1 MNQMKRMGLMIGLLL
16 LALTAVSC
24 SVLQEPEEASAPIEA
39 APIEEVAPADEEAAE
54 VESDVSDVVEE
65 PEEAA
70 EEDEPVEVVDNDP
83 VTFQIVQAE
92 SEARFTMD
100 ELLRGEPTTVVGV
113 TDQVAGEI
121 LVDFANPAVAQV
133 GTININARTL
143 TTDSDFRNK
152 AIKNKILE
160 TDAYEFITFTP
171 TAISGL
177 PDSVSAGDSFEFEMT
192 GDLTIRDITN
202 EAVFVVSVTAVSESR
217 LEGSASSIVSR
228 GAYNLVIPSVPSVAE
243 VDEDVVLELD
253 FVATP

>member
-1 MNQMKRMGLMIGLLL
+1 MNQIKRVGLMIGLLL

-39 APIEEVAPADEEAAE
+39 APIEDVAPVEEEADAVEPEAEMEAETDEEMDETAE
-54 VESDVSDVVEE
+54 SN
-65 PEEAA
+65 PI
-70 EEDEPVEVVDNDP
+70 
-83 VTFQIVQAE
+83 TFQIVQAE
-92 SEARFTMD
+92 SEARFLMD
-100 ELLRGEPTTVVGV
+100 ELLKGVPTTVIGV

-121 LVDFANPAVAQV
+121 LVDFADPTAVQV

-171 TAISGL
+171 TAITGL

-217 LEGSASSIVSR
+217 LEGSATSSVSR
-228 GAYNLVIPSVPSVAE
+228 EAYNLVIPSVPSVAE

>member
-1 MNQMKRMGLMIGLLL
+1 MKRIGLMIGLML

-39 APIEEVAPADEEAAE
+39 APIEEAAPVEEEAAVE
-54 VESDVSDVVEE
+54 PEAEAETEEMEEEEEEMEAVVESN
-65 PEEAA
+65 PI
-70 EEDEPVEVVDNDP
+70 
-83 VTFQIVQAE
+83 TFQIVQAE

-100 ELLRGEPTTVVGV
+100 ELLKGSPKTVIGV

-121 LVDFANPAVAQV
+121 LVDFANPVDAQV

-160 TDAYEFITFTP
+160 TDAYEFITFSP
-171 TAISGL
+171 TSITGL
-177 PDSVSAGDSFEFEMT
+177 PDHVSEGDTFEFEMT

-202 EAVFVVSVTAVSESR
+202 EAVFVVTITAVSESR
-217 LEGSASSIVSR
+217 LEGSATSSVAR
-228 GAYNLVIPSVPSVAE
+228 EAYNLVIPSVPSVAE
-243 VDEDVVLELD
+243 VDEDVVIELD
-253 FVATP
+253 FVAVP

>member
-1 MNQMKRMGLMIGLLL
+1 MKKMKRIGLLVGLML

-39 APIEEVAPADEEAAE
+39 VPIEEVAPVEEEAA
-54 VESDVSDVVEE
+54 VE
-65 PEEAA
+65 PEA
-70 EEDEPVEVVDNDP
+70 ETETEEMEETETEEMEETAESNPI
-83 VTFQIVQAE
+83 TFQIVQAE

-121 LVDFANPAVAQV
+121 LVDFANPAAAQV

-152 AIKNKILE
+152 AIKNEILE
-160 TDAYEFITFTP
+160 TDAYEFITFAP
-171 TAISGL
+171 TSIAGL
-177 PDSVSAGDSFEFEMT
+177 PDSVSAGDTFAFEMT
-192 GDLTIRDITN
+192 GDLTIRDITH
-202 EAVFVVSVTAVSESR
+202 EVVFAVNITAASDSR
-217 LEGSASSIVSR
+217 LEGSATTSVAR
-228 GAYNLVIPSVPSVAE
+228 GDYNLVIPSVPSVAE
-243 VDEDVVLELD
+243 VDEDVVVELD